1 MNIGRSIQRAKI
13 CQRYIL
19 SSVLYVS
26 GQKEYNIKLY
36 KIIILVYTHRHILIH
51 LLIKYTIPLYMY
63 LHVLDAVPMEEKLR
77 QDLFSDYDN
86 LSRPVDAWEDSVKV
100 HLDYSPLYFMGLVC
114 YSKLFKMTY
123 LRYSQ

>member
-1 MNIGRSIQRAKI
+1 M
-13 CQRYIL
+13 
-19 SSVLYVS
+19 
-26 GQKEYNIKLY
+26 
-36 KIIILVYTHRHILIH
+36 IH

-86 LSRPVDAWEDSVKV
+86 LSRSVDAWEDSVKV
-100 HLDYSPLYFMGLVC
+100 HLVYSPLYFMGLVC

-123 LRYSQ
+123 LRYSGLAISGPSQLIVDFFFRLITYQIRQYFSFLIIRGYCYKLVDKVLLFF